1 MKLWIA
7 RNTDDTLVLFQNKP
21 IMNDNLDWEDVYNE
35 DYMVIPDN
43 LYPEVTWKNS
53 PQLIE
58 LKLFKEE

>member
-21 IMNDNLDWEDVYNE
+21 IMNVNLDWEDVYNE
-35 DYMVIPDN
+35 DCMFIPDD
-43 LYPEVTWKNS
+43 LYPQVTWVNS

-58 LKLFKEE
+58 IKLAKGE

>member
-21 IMNDNLDWEDVYNE
+21 IFNNNFEWEDVYNE
-35 DYMVIPDN
+35 DYMFIPDE
-43 LYPEVTWKNS
+43 LYPQVTWENS